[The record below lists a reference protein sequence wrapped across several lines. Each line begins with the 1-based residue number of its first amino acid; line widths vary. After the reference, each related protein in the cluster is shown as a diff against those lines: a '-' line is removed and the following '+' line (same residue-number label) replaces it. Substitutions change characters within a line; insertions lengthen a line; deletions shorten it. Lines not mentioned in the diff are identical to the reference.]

1 MPSLTSLAPA
11 GPTATPARITA
22 TARRLMAIC
31 GALLAALLC
40 ALSVGASSAS
50 AHAAL
55 TSTDPADGSV
65 VKTAPR
71 EVTLNF
77 SEGVLLSGDSVRVL
91 DPKGKR
97 VDTGKTAHVGGKSS
111 TAGAGLHSGL
121 PDGTYTVAWK
131 AVSEDSHPVSGA
143 FTFSIGAPSKTKAK
157 VSTGDASDTTVST
170 LYGIGRYAAY
180 GGFAALVGG
189 CVFAGLCRSSRPV
202 RKIAVGGWVTVFTA
216 SLLLLLLR
224 GPYTD
229 GEGIGGIL
237 DLGRL
242 GDVLS
247 TKPGA
252 ALLSRLLLLGAAA
265 VFLAVLFGSYT
276 RRTGEGEADA
286 RRRQDLAFG
295 LGFGGTVMAVGL
307 AATWAMAEHASV
319 GLQRQLAMPVDVI
332 HLIAVGVWLGGLASL
347 AVTLRAGE
355 PIERAAVRRFS
366 RLAFGSVVAL
376 VVTGLYQSWRQV
388 GSWGALTDTEYGR
401 WLLVKV
407 GLMAVLVGIAA
418 ISRRWTGRLT
428 DATEAAGA
436 ETGAATKASAATK
449 ADAETKADAD
459 PEAGAETKAESGA
472 EADVEATADE
482 TETEA
487 GTKAAKAGTKAAV
500 KAARPV
506 RTGTADAAVDTPAD
520 AEPESGDG
528 PGDGSGTGAA
538 DDDPVRAAQ
547 LARQRAAEDKTAT
560 LRERDAD
567 RERSGLRRS
576 VLAETIVAVVLLAVA
591 TVLSGT
597 QPGRAETEQAS
608 APAATPGGQLNVDPV
623 SVLIPYD
630 TGPKSGRGKAVVMIE
645 PALPG
650 DNALHV
656 FTTDLA
662 DRPVDVP
669 EVKLS
674 LTLKDKGI
682 GPLRIPLERLST
694 GHWSAKTVQ
703 LPMAGTWQLSLTV
716 RTSDIDQVTE
726 TRNVKVAQ

>member
-11 GPTATPARITA
+11 GPTATPSRTTA

-31 GALLAALLC
+31 GTLLAALLC

-111 TAGAGLHSGL
+111 TAAAGLHSGL

-143 FTFSIGAPSKTKAK
+143 FTFSIGAPSKTTAK
-157 VSTGDASDTTVST
+157 VPTGGESDSTVST

-189 CVFAGLCRSSRPV
+189 CVFAGLCRSARPV

-229 GEGIGGIL
+229 GEGIGGVL

-265 VFLAVLFGSYT
+265 IFLAVLFGSYT
-276 RRTGEGEADA
+276 RRTGDSEVDA

-319 GLQRQLAMPVDVI
+319 GIQRQLAMPVDVI

-407 GLMAVLVGIAA
+407 GLVAVLVGIAA
-418 ISRRWTGRLT
+418 VSRRWTGRLT
-428 DATEAAGA
+428 DATA
-436 ETGAATKASAATK
+436 
-449 ADAETKADAD
+449 
-459 PEAGAETKAESGA
+459 EAGADT
-472 EADVEATADE
+472 EAE
-482 TETEA
+482 TESASEA
-487 GTKAAKAGTKAAV
+487 ASDAKATTEVQTGTDAKTTAAV
-500 KAARPV
+500 KAAQPV
-506 RTGTADAAVDTPAD
+506 RTGAADAAVDTSSG
-520 AEPESGDG
+520 AEAETESDEGPGAGDG
-528 PGDGSGTGAA
+528 DS
-538 DDDPVRAAQ
+538 VRTAQ
-547 LARQRAAEDKTAT
+547 LARQRAAKGKAAT

-576 VLAETIVAVVLLAVA
+576 VIAETIVAVVLLAVA

-597 QPGRAETEQAS
+597 QPGRAETEQAG
-608 APAATPGGQLNVDPV
+608 AAATQPGGGRLNVDPV
-623 SVLIPYD
+623 SVLIPYN

-674 LTLKDKGI
+674 LTLKSKGI

-694 GHWSAKTVQ
+694 GHWSARTVQ

>member
-11 GPTATPARITA
+11 GPTAAPSRTTA

-31 GALLAALLC
+31 GTLLAALLC

-97 VDTGKTAHVGGKSS
+97 VDTGKTAHAGGKSS
-111 TAGAGLHSGL
+111 TAAAGLHSGL

-143 FTFSIGAPSKTKAK
+143 FTFSIGAPSKTTAK
-157 VSTGDASDTTVST
+157 VPTGEASDSTVST

-189 CVFAGLCRSSRPV
+189 CVFAGFCRSSRPV

-276 RRTGEGEADA
+276 RRTGEREADA

-307 AATWAMAEHASV
+307 SATWAMAEHASV
-319 GLQRQLAMPVDVI
+319 GLQRQLAMPVDII

-355 PIERAAVRRFS
+355 PVGRAAVRRFS

-407 GLMAVLVGIAA
+407 GLVAVLLGIAA

-428 DATEAAGA
+428 DATAEETDAEAESASEAAP
-436 ETGAATKASAATK
+436 AASDVDAT
-449 ADAETKADAD
+449 A
-459 PEAGAETKAESGA
+459 EAGIKS
-472 EADVEATADE
+472 EA
-482 TETEA
+482 
-487 GTKAAKAGTKAAV
+487 KAAV

-506 RTGTADAAVDTPAD
+506 RTGAADAAVDAPAD
-520 AEPESGDG
+520 AETESGDG
-528 PGDGSGTGAA
+528 PGDGTDTAA
-538 DDDPVRAAQ
+538 DDDPERAAQ
-547 LARQRAAEDKTAT
+547 LARQRAAKDKTAT

-576 VLAETIVAVVLLAVA
+576 VIAETIVAVVLLAVA

-608 APAATPGGQLNVDPV
+608 APATRPGGQLNVDPV
-623 SVLIPYD
+623 SVLVPYN

-674 LTLKDKGI
+674 LTLKSKGI

>member
-11 GPTATPARITA
+11 GPTAAPSRTTA

-31 GALLAALLC
+31 GTLLAALLC

-111 TAGAGLHSGL
+111 TAAAGLHSGL

-143 FTFSIGAPSKTKAK
+143 FTFSIGAPSKTTAK
-157 VSTGDASDTTVST
+157 VPTGETSDSTVST

-189 CVFAGLCRSSRPV
+189 SVFAGLCRSSRPV
-202 RKIAVGGWVTVFTA
+202 RKIAVGGWVTAFTA

-276 RRTGEGEADA
+276 RRTGEREADA

-307 AATWAMAEHASV
+307 SATWAMAEHASV
-319 GLQRQLAMPVDVI
+319 GLQRQLAMPVDMI

-355 PIERAAVRRFS
+355 PIGRAAVRRFS

-407 GLMAVLVGIAA
+407 GLVAVLLGIAA

-428 DATEAAGA
+428 DATADTAEETDAEAEAESASEAAP
-436 ETGAATKASAATK
+436 AAS
-449 ADAETKADAD
+449 
-459 PEAGAETKAESGA
+459 EA
-472 EADVEATADE
+472 EATAE
-482 TETEA
+482 AEAEA
-487 GTKAAKAGTKAAV
+487 GTKAAAKAAV
-500 KAARPV
+500 KAAQPV
-506 RTGTADAAVDTPAD
+506 RTGAADAAVGTPAD
-520 AEPESGDG
+520 AETESGDG
-528 PGDGSGTGAA
+528 PSDGPGDGAGSDAA
-538 DDDPVRAAQ
+538 DDDPERAAQ
-547 LARQRAAEDKTAT
+547 LARQRAAKDKTAT

-567 RERSGLRRS
+567 RERSALRRS
-576 VLAETIVAVVLLAVA
+576 VIAETIVAVVLLAVA

-608 APAATPGGQLNVDPV
+608 ASATKPGGQLNVDPV
-623 SVLIPYD
+623 SVLVPYN

-674 LTLKDKGI
+674 LTLKSKGI

>member
-1 MPSLTSLAPA
+1 MPSLTSPTSA
-11 GPTATPARITA
+11 GIITTA
-22 TARRLMAIC
+22 TASRRLLAIC
-31 GALLAALLC
+31 GTLLAALLC
-40 ALSVGASSAS
+40 ALSVGANSAS

-55 TSTDPADGSV
+55 TSTDPGDGSV

-77 SEGVLLSGDSVRVL
+77 SEGVALSGDSVRVL

-97 VDTGKTAHVGGKSS
+97 VDTGKAGHVDGKSS
-111 TAGAGLHSGL
+111 TAAVGLHSGL

-143 FTFSIGAPSKTKAK
+143 FTFSIGAPSKTTVK
-157 VSTGDASDTTVST
+157 VSSGGDSTTPVGT
-170 LYGIGRYAAY
+170 VYGIVRYAAY
-180 GGFAALVGG
+180 AGFAALAGG
-189 CVFAGLCRSSRPV
+189 CVFAGVCRSSRPV
-202 RKIAVGGWVTVFTA
+202 RKIAVGGWVTVFAATL
-216 SLLLLLLR
+216 SLLLLR

-229 GEGIGGIL
+229 GDGFGGIA

-252 ALLSRLLLLGAAA
+252 ALLSRLVLLGAAA
-265 VFLAVLFGSYT
+265 AFLAVLFGSYT
-276 RRTGEGEADA
+276 RRSEDTEADA

-295 LGFGGTVMAVGL
+295 LAFGGTVVAVGL

-319 GLQRQLAMPVDVI
+319 GIQRQLAMPVDII

-376 VVTGLYQSWRQV
+376 VVTGVYQSWRQV

-407 GLMAVLVGIAA
+407 GLVAVLVGIAA
-418 ISRRWTGRLT
+418 VSRRWTGRLT
-428 DATEAAGA
+428 DGTATAQ
-436 ETGAATKASAATK
+436 S
-449 ADAETKADAD
+449 
-459 PEAGAETKAESGA
+459 ETKAEAKASVTAAQPVRAGRATTRA
-472 EADVEATADE
+472 EAEGAAA
-482 TETEA
+482 EA
-487 GTKAAKAGTKAAV
+487 GEDGADPGT
-500 KAARPV
+500 
-506 RTGTADAAVDTPAD
+506 DSPA
-520 AEPESGDG
+520 
-528 PGDGSGTGAA
+528 
-538 DDDPVRAAQ
+538 DDPVRAAQ
-547 LARQRAAEDKTAT
+547 LARQQAAKARTAT
-560 LRERDAD
+560 QRQRDAD
-567 RERSGLRRS
+567 PERSGLRRS
-576 VLAETIVAVVLLAVA
+576 VIAETVVAVVLLAVA

-597 QPGRAETEQAS
+597 QPGRAETEQSAAAAS
-608 APAATPGGQLNVDPV
+608 NPGGLNVDPV
-623 SVLIPYD
+623 SVAIPYD
-630 TGPKSGRGKAVVMIE
+630 TGTKSGRGNAVVMID

-650 DNALHV
+650 DNVLHV
-656 FTTDLA
+656 FLTDRA
-662 DRPVDVP
+662 DRPVDAA
-669 EVKLS
+669 EVKVS
-674 LTLKDKGI
+674 LTLKEKAI
-682 GPLRIPLERLST
+682 GPLRIPLEHLST
-694 GHWSAKTVQ
+694 GHWGATSVQ

>member
-11 GPTATPARITA
+11 GPTATPSRTTA

-31 GALLAALLC
+31 GTLLAALLC

-111 TAGAGLHSGL
+111 TAAAGLHSGL

-143 FTFSIGAPSKTKAK
+143 FTFSIGAPSKTTAK
-157 VSTGDASDTTVST
+157 VPTGQASDSTVST

-189 CVFAGLCRSSRPV
+189 SVFAGFCRSSRPV

-276 RRTGEGEADA
+276 RRTGEREADA

-307 AATWAMAEHASV
+307 SATWAMAEHASV
-319 GLQRQLAMPVDVI
+319 GLQRQLAMPVDMI

-355 PIERAAVRRFS
+355 PIGRAAVRRFS

-407 GLMAVLVGIAA
+407 GLVAVLLAIAA

-428 DATEAAGA
+428 DATAEEAEAEAERGSEAA
-436 ETGAATKASAATK
+436 S
-449 ADAETKADAD
+449 DAE
-459 PEAGAETKAESGA
+459 A
-472 EADVEATADE
+472 EA
-482 TETEA
+482 EA
-487 GTKAAKAGTKAAV
+487 GTKTEAKTAV

-506 RTGTADAAVDTPAD
+506 RTGAAAAAVDTPAD
-520 AEPESGDG
+520 AETDSGDG
-528 PGDGSGTGAA
+528 PGDGADTDAA
-538 DDDPVRAAQ
+538 DDDPERAAQ
-547 LARQRAAEDKTAT
+547 LARQRAAKDKTTT

-576 VLAETIVAVVLLAVA
+576 VIAETIVAVVLLAVA

-608 APAATPGGQLNVDPV
+608 APATKPGGQLNVDPV
-623 SVLIPYD
+623 SVLVPYN

-674 LTLKDKGI
+674 LTLKSKGI

>member
-11 GPTATPARITA
+11 GPTATPSRTTA

-31 GALLAALLC
+31 GTLLAALLC

-111 TAGAGLHSGL
+111 TAAAGLHSGL

-143 FTFSIGAPSKTKAK
+143 FTFSIGAPSKTTAK
-157 VSTGDASDTTVST
+157 VPTGEASDSTVST

-189 CVFAGLCRSSRPV
+189 SVFAGFCRSSRPV

-242 GDVLS
+242 GEVLS

-276 RRTGEGEADA
+276 RRTGEREADA

-307 AATWAMAEHASV
+307 SATWAMAEHASV
-319 GLQRQLAMPVDVI
+319 GLQRQLAMPVDMI

-355 PIERAAVRRFS
+355 PIGRAAVRRFS

-407 GLMAVLVGIAA
+407 GLVAVLLAIAA

-428 DATEAAGA
+428 DATAEETEAEA
-436 ETGAATKASAATK
+436 EETEAEAESGSKAASAAS
-449 ADAETKADAD
+449 DAEA
-459 PEAGAETKAESGA
+459 
-472 EADVEATADE
+472 
-482 TETEA
+482 EA
-487 GTKAAKAGTKAAV
+487 GTQAEAKAAV

-506 RTGTADAAVDTPAD
+506 RTGAADAALDTPAD
-520 AEPESGDG
+520 AETESGDG
-528 PGDGSGTGAA
+528 PGGGADTDAA
-538 DDDPVRAAQ
+538 DDDPERAAQ
-547 LARQRAAEDKTAT
+547 LARQRAAKDKTTT

-567 RERSGLRRS
+567 LERSGLRRS
-576 VLAETIVAVVLLAVA
+576 VIAETIVAIVLLAVA

-608 APAATPGGQLNVDPV
+608 ASATKPGGQLNVDPV
-623 SVLIPYD
+623 SVLVPYD

-674 LTLKDKGI
+674 LTLKSKGI

>member
-11 GPTATPARITA
+11 GPTATRSRTTA

-31 GALLAALLC
+31 GTLLAALLC

-111 TAGAGLHSGL
+111 TAAAGLHSGL

-143 FTFSIGAPSKTKAK
+143 FTFSIGAPSKTTAK
-157 VSTGDASDTTVST
+157 VSTGGESDSTVGT

-202 RKIAVGGWVTVFTA
+202 RKIAVSGWVTVFTA
-216 SLLLLLLR
+216 TLVLLLLR

-229 GEGIGGIL
+229 GEGIGGVL

-265 VFLAVLFGSYT
+265 IFLAVLFGSYT
-276 RRTGEGEADA
+276 RRSGDAEVDA

-332 HLIAVGVWLGGLASL
+332 HLIAVGVWMGGLASL

-407 GLMAVLVGIAA
+407 GLVAVLVGIAA
-418 ISRRWTGRLT
+418 VSRRWTGRLT
-428 DATEAAGA
+428 DAT
-436 ETGAATKASAATK
+436 
-449 ADAETKADAD
+449 
-459 PEAGAETKAESGA
+459 A
-472 EADVEATADE
+472 EAEK
-482 TETEA
+482 ETEA
-487 GTKAAKAGTKAAV
+487 GTEAESASEAASDAKATTEARAEAGTDAETAAAV
-500 KAARPV
+500 KAAQ
-506 RTGTADAAVDTPAD
+506 PAR
-520 AEPESGDG
+520 
-528 PGDGSGTGAA
+528 TGAA
-538 DDDPVRAAQ
+538 IDAPAEAKSAGAKSAEAESGEESDDGDPVRAAQ
-547 LARQRAAEDKTAT
+547 LARQRAAKGKAT
-560 LRERDAD
+560 TRRERDAD

-576 VLAETIVAVVLLAVA
+576 VIAETVVAVVLLAVA

-597 QPGRAETEQAS
+597 QPGRAETEQAG
-608 APAATPGGQLNVDPV
+608 AAATQPGRDRLNVDPV
-623 SVLIPYD
+623 SVLIPYN

-674 LTLKDKGI
+674 LTLGSKGI

-694 GHWSAKTVQ
+694 GHWSARTVQ

>member
-11 GPTATPARITA
+11 GPTATPSRTTA

-31 GALLAALLC
+31 GTLLAALLC

-111 TAGAGLHSGL
+111 TAAAGLHSGL

-143 FTFSIGAPSKTKAK
+143 FTFSIGAPSKTTAK
-157 VSTGDASDTTVST
+157 VPTGEASDSTVST

-189 CVFAGLCRSSRPV
+189 SVFAGFCRSSRPV

-276 RRTGEGEADA
+276 RRTGEREADA

-307 AATWAMAEHASV
+307 SATWAMAEHASV
-319 GLQRQLAMPVDVI
+319 GLQRQLAMPVDMI

-355 PIERAAVRRFS
+355 PIGRAAVRRFS

-407 GLMAVLVGIAA
+407 GLVAVLLAIAA

-428 DATEAAGA
+428 DATAEETEAEA
-436 ETGAATKASAATK
+436 ESGSKAASAAS
-449 ADAETKADAD
+449 DAE
-459 PEAGAETKAESGA
+459 A
-472 EADVEATADE
+472 EA
-482 TETEA
+482 EA
-487 GTKAAKAGTKAAV
+487 GTQAEAKAAV

-506 RTGTADAAVDTPAD
+506 RTGAADAALDTPAD
-520 AEPESGDG
+520 AETESGDG
-528 PGDGSGTGAA
+528 PGDGADTDAA
-538 DDDPVRAAQ
+538 DDDPERAAQ
-547 LARQRAAEDKTAT
+547 LARQRAAKDKTTT

-567 RERSGLRRS
+567 LERSGLRRS
-576 VLAETIVAVVLLAVA
+576 VIAETIVAIVLLAVA

-608 APAATPGGQLNVDPV
+608 ASATKPGGQLNVDPV
-623 SVLIPYD
+623 SVLVPYD

-674 LTLKDKGI
+674 LTLKSKGI

>member
-11 GPTATPARITA
+11 GPTATPSRTTA

-31 GALLAALLC
+31 GTLLAALLC

-71 EVTLNF
+71 EVTLDF

-111 TAGAGLHSGL
+111 TAAAGLHSGL

-143 FTFSIGAPSKTKAK
+143 FTFSIGAPSKTTAK
-157 VSTGDASDTTVST
+157 VPTGEASDSTVST

-189 CVFAGLCRSSRPV
+189 SVFAGFCRSSRPV

-276 RRTGEGEADA
+276 RRTGEREADA

-307 AATWAMAEHASV
+307 SATWAMAEHASV
-319 GLQRQLAMPVDVI
+319 GLQRQLAMPVDMI

-355 PIERAAVRRFS
+355 PIGRADVRRFS

-401 WLLVKV
+401 WLLVKM
-407 GLMAVLVGIAA
+407 GLVAVLLGIAA
-418 ISRRWTGRLT
+418 MSRRWTGRLT
-428 DATEAAGA
+428 DATANAAEETDA
-436 ETGAATKASAATK
+436 AEETGAEAE
-449 ADAETKADAD
+449 ADAE
-459 PEAGAETKAESGA
+459 A
-472 EADVEATADE
+472 EA
-482 TETEA
+482 EA
-487 GTKAAKAGTKAAV
+487 GTKAEAGIKAEAGTKAEAKAAV

-506 RTGTADAAVDTPAD
+506 RTGAADATVDTPAD
-520 AEPESGDG
+520 AETGSGDK
-528 PGDGSGTGAA
+528 PGDGAGDA
-538 DDDPVRAAQ
+538 DDTNADDPERAAQ
-547 LARQRAAEDKTAT
+547 LARQRAAKDKTAT

-576 VLAETIVAVVLLAVA
+576 VIAETIVAVVLLAVA

-597 QPGRAETEQAS
+597 QPGRAETQQAS
-608 APAATPGGQLNVDPV
+608 APATKPGGQLNVDPV
-623 SVLIPYD
+623 SVLVPYN

-674 LTLKDKGI
+674 LTLKSKGI

>member
-11 GPTATPARITA
+11 GPTATRSRTTA

-31 GALLAALLC
+31 GTLLAALLC

-111 TAGAGLHSGL
+111 TAAAGLHSGL

-143 FTFSIGAPSKTKAK
+143 FTFSIGAPSKTTAK
-157 VSTGDASDTTVST
+157 VSTGGESDGTVGT

-216 SLLLLLLR
+216 TLLLLLLR

-229 GEGIGGIL
+229 GEGIGGVL

-265 VFLAVLFGSYT
+265 IFLAVLFGSYT
-276 RRTGEGEADA
+276 RRSGDAEVDA

-332 HLIAVGVWLGGLASL
+332 HLIAVGVWMGGLASL

-407 GLMAVLVGIAA
+407 GLVAVLVGIAA
-418 ISRRWTGRLT
+418 VSRRWTGRLT
-428 DATEAAGA
+428 DATAEAEKETEAEIASEAASDAKATTEARA
-436 ETGAATKASAATK
+436 EAGT
-449 ADAETKADAD
+449 DAETA
-459 PEAGAETKAESGA
+459 
-472 EADVEATADE
+472 
-482 TETEA
+482 
-487 GTKAAKAGTKAAV
+487 AAV
-500 KAARPV
+500 KAAQ
-506 RTGTADAAVDTPAD
+506 PAR
-520 AEPESGDG
+520 
-528 PGDGSGTGAA
+528 TGAA
-538 DDDPVRAAQ
+538 DAAIDTPAEAKSAAAEPGEAEPGEESDDGDPVRAAQ
-547 LARQRAAEDKTAT
+547 LARQRAAKGKAT
-560 LRERDAD
+560 TRRERDAD

-576 VLAETIVAVVLLAVA
+576 VIAETAVAVVLLAVA

-597 QPGRAETEQAS
+597 QPGRAETEQAG
-608 APAATPGGQLNVDPV
+608 AAATQPGRDRLNVDPV
-623 SVLIPYD
+623 SVLIPYN

-674 LTLKDKGI
+674 LTLKSKGI

-694 GHWSAKTVQ
+694 GHWSARTVQ

>member
-11 GPTATPARITA
+11 GPTATRSRTTA
-22 TARRLMAIC
+22 TARRLTAIC
-31 GALLAALLC
+31 GTLLAALLC

-111 TAGAGLHSGL
+111 TAAAGLHSGL

-143 FTFSIGAPSKTKAK
+143 FTFSIGAPSKTTAK
-157 VSTGDASDTTVST
+157 VSTGGESDSTVGT

-216 SLLLLLLR
+216 TLLLLLLR

-229 GEGIGGIL
+229 GEGIGGVL

-265 VFLAVLFGSYT
+265 IFLAVLFGSYT
-276 RRTGEGEADA
+276 RRTGDAEVDA

-332 HLIAVGVWLGGLASL
+332 HLIAVGVWMGGLASL

-388 GSWGALTDTEYGR
+388 GSWSALTDTEYGR

-407 GLMAVLVGIAA
+407 GLVAVLVGIAA
-418 ISRRWTGRLT
+418 VSRRWTGRLT
-428 DATEAAGA
+428 DATAEAEAEAEKETEAESASEAASDA
-436 ETGAATKASAATK
+436 KATTKARAEAG
-449 ADAETKADAD
+449 ADAETA
-459 PEAGAETKAESGA
+459 
-472 EADVEATADE
+472 
-482 TETEA
+482 
-487 GTKAAKAGTKAAV
+487 AAV
-500 KAARPV
+500 KAAQ
-506 RTGTADAAVDTPAD
+506 PAR
-520 AEPESGDG
+520 
-528 PGDGSGTGAA
+528 TGAA
-538 DDDPVRAAQ
+538 DAAIDTPAEAESGEAESGEESDDGDPVRAAQ
-547 LARQRAAEDKTAT
+547 LARQRAAKGKATT

-576 VLAETIVAVVLLAVA
+576 VIAETVVAVVLLAVA

-597 QPGRAETEQAS
+597 QPGRAETEQAG
-608 APAATPGGQLNVDPV
+608 AAATQPGRDRLNVDPV
-623 SVLIPYD
+623 SVLIPYN

-656 FTTDLA
+656 FTTDPA

-674 LTLKDKGI
+674 LTLRSKGI

-694 GHWSAKTVQ
+694 GHWSARTVQ

>member
-11 GPTATPARITA
+11 GPTATRSRTTA

-31 GALLAALLC
+31 GTLLAALLC

-111 TAGAGLHSGL
+111 TAAAGLHSGL

-143 FTFSIGAPSKTKAK
+143 FTFSIGAPSKTTAK
-157 VSTGDASDTTVST
+157 VSTGGESDSTVGT

-180 GGFAALVGG
+180 GGFAALMGG

-216 SLLLLLLR
+216 TLLLLLLR

-229 GEGIGGIL
+229 GEGIGGVL

-265 VFLAVLFGSYT
+265 IFLAVLFGSYT
-276 RRTGEGEADA
+276 RRSGDAEVDA

-332 HLIAVGVWLGGLASL
+332 HLIAVGVWMGGLASL
-347 AVTLRAGE
+347 AVTLWAGE

-366 RLAFGSVVAL
+366 RLAFSSVVAL

-407 GLMAVLVGIAA
+407 GLVAVLVGIAA
-418 ISRRWTGRLT
+418 VSRRWTGRLT
-428 DATEAAGA
+428 DAT
-436 ETGAATKASAATK
+436 
-449 ADAETKADAD
+449 
-459 PEAGAETKAESGA
+459 A
-472 EADVEATADE
+472 EAEK
-482 TETEA
+482 ETEA
-487 GTKAAKAGTKAAV
+487 GTEAESASEAASDAKATTEARAEAGTDAETAAAV
-500 KAARPV
+500 KAAQ
-506 RTGTADAAVDTPAD
+506 PAR
-520 AEPESGDG
+520 
-528 PGDGSGTGAA
+528 TGAA
-538 DDDPVRAAQ
+538 DAAIDAPAEAESAEAESAKAESGESEPGESEPGEESDDGDPVRAAQ
-547 LARQRAAEDKTAT
+547 LARQRAAKGKAT
-560 LRERDAD
+560 TRRERDAD

-576 VLAETIVAVVLLAVA
+576 VIAETVVAVVLLAVA

-597 QPGRAETEQAS
+597 QPGRAETEQAG
-608 APAATPGGQLNVDPV
+608 AAATQPGRDRLNVDPV
-623 SVLIPYD
+623 SVLIPYN

-674 LTLKDKGI
+674 LTLGSKGI

-694 GHWSAKTVQ
+694 GHWSARTVQ

>member
-11 GPTATPARITA
+11 GPTATRSRTTA

-31 GALLAALLC
+31 GTLLAALLC

-111 TAGAGLHSGL
+111 TAAAGLHSGL

-143 FTFSIGAPSKTKAK
+143 FTFSIGAPSKTTAK
-157 VSTGDASDTTVST
+157 VSTGGESDGTVGT

-216 SLLLLLLR
+216 TLLLLLLR

-229 GEGIGGIL
+229 GEGIGGVL

-265 VFLAVLFGSYT
+265 IFLAVLFGSYT
-276 RRTGEGEADA
+276 RRSGDAEVDA

-332 HLIAVGVWLGGLASL
+332 HLIAVGVWMGGLASL
-347 AVTLRAGE
+347 AVTLWAGE

-407 GLMAVLVGIAA
+407 GLVAVLVGIAA
-418 ISRRWTGRLT
+418 VSRRWTGRLT
-428 DATEAAGA
+428 DAT
-436 ETGAATKASAATK
+436 
-449 ADAETKADAD
+449 
-459 PEAGAETKAESGA
+459 A
-472 EADVEATADE
+472 EAEK
-482 TETEA
+482 ETEA
-487 GTKAAKAGTKAAV
+487 GTEAESASEAASDAKATTEARAEAGTDAETAAAV
-500 KAARPV
+500 KAAQ
-506 RTGTADAAVDTPAD
+506 PAR
-520 AEPESGDG
+520 
-528 PGDGSGTGAA
+528 TGAA
-538 DDDPVRAAQ
+538 DAAIDTPAEAESGEAEPGEESDDGDPVRAAQ
-547 LARQRAAEDKTAT
+547 LARQRAAKGKAT
-560 LRERDAD
+560 TRRERDAD

-576 VLAETIVAVVLLAVA
+576 VIAETVVAVVLLAVA

-597 QPGRAETEQAS
+597 QPGRAETEQAG
-608 APAATPGGQLNVDPV
+608 AAATQPGRDRLNVDPV
-623 SVLIPYD
+623 SVLIPYN

-674 LTLKDKGI
+674 LTLGSKGI

-694 GHWSAKTVQ
+694 GHWSARTVQ

>member
-11 GPTATPARITA
+11 GPTATRSRTTA

-31 GALLAALLC
+31 GTLLAALLC

-111 TAGAGLHSGL
+111 TAAAGLHSGL

-143 FTFSIGAPSKTKAK
+143 FTFSIGAPSKTTAK
-157 VSTGDASDTTVST
+157 VSTGGESDSTVGT

-216 SLLLLLLR
+216 TLVLLLLR

-229 GEGIGGIL
+229 GEGIGGVL

-265 VFLAVLFGSYT
+265 IFLAVLFGSYT
-276 RRTGEGEADA
+276 RRTGDGEVDA

-332 HLIAVGVWLGGLASL
+332 HLIAVGVWMGGLASL
-347 AVTLRAGE
+347 AVTLWAGE

-407 GLMAVLVGIAA
+407 GLVAVLVGIAA
-418 ISRRWTGRLT
+418 VSRRWTGRLT
-428 DATEAAGA
+428 DATA
-436 ETGAATKASAATK
+436 
-449 ADAETKADAD
+449 
-459 PEAGAETKAESGA
+459 EAGAEK
-472 EADVEATADE
+472 
-482 TETEA
+482 ETEA
-487 GTKAAKAGTKAAV
+487 EAESASEAASDAKATTEARAEAGTDAETAAAV
-500 KAARPV
+500 KAAQ
-506 RTGTADAAVDTPAD
+506 PAR
-520 AEPESGDG
+520 
-528 PGDGSGTGAA
+528 TGAA
-538 DDDPVRAAQ
+538 DAAIDTPAEAKSGEAKSGEESDDGDPVRAAQ
-547 LARQRAAEDKTAT
+547 LARQRAAKGKAT
-560 LRERDAD
+560 TRRERDAD

-576 VLAETIVAVVLLAVA
+576 VIAETVVAVVLLAVA

-597 QPGRAETEQAS
+597 QPGRAETEQAG
-608 APAATPGGQLNVDPV
+608 AAATQPGRDRLNVDPV
-623 SVLIPYD
+623 SVLIPYN

-674 LTLKDKGI
+674 LTLGSKGI

-694 GHWSAKTVQ
+694 GHWSARTVQ

>member
-11 GPTATPARITA
+11 GPTATRSRTTA

-31 GALLAALLC
+31 GTLLAALLC

-111 TAGAGLHSGL
+111 TAAAGLHSGL

-143 FTFSIGAPSKTKAK
+143 FTFSIGAPSKTTAK
-157 VSTGDASDTTVST
+157 VSTGGESDSTVGT

-216 SLLLLLLR
+216 TLVLLLLR

-229 GEGIGGIL
+229 GEGIGGVL

-265 VFLAVLFGSYT
+265 IFLAVLFGSYT
-276 RRTGEGEADA
+276 RRTGDAEVDA

-332 HLIAVGVWLGGLASL
+332 HLIAVGVWMGGLASL

-355 PIERAAVRRFS
+355 PIERAAVHRFS

-418 ISRRWTGRLT
+418 VSRRWTGRLT
-428 DATEAAGA
+428 DATA
-436 ETGAATKASAATK
+436 
-449 ADAETKADAD
+449 
-459 PEAGAETKAESGA
+459 EAGAEK
-472 EADVEATADE
+472 
-482 TETEA
+482 ETEA
-487 GTKAAKAGTKAAV
+487 EAESASEAASDAKATTEARAEAGTDAETAAAV
-500 KAARPV
+500 KAAQ
-506 RTGTADAAVDTPAD
+506 PAR
-520 AEPESGDG
+520 
-528 PGDGSGTGAA
+528 TGAA
-538 DDDPVRAAQ
+538 DAAIDTPAEAESGEAKSGEAKSGEESDDGDPVRAAQ
-547 LARQRAAEDKTAT
+547 LARQRAAKGKAT
-560 LRERDAD
+560 TRRERDAD

-576 VLAETIVAVVLLAVA
+576 VIAETVVAVVLLAVA

-597 QPGRAETEQAS
+597 QPGRAETEQAG
-608 APAATPGGQLNVDPV
+608 AAATQPGRDRLNVDPV
-623 SVLIPYD
+623 SVLIPYN
-630 TGPKSGRGKAVVMIE
+630 TGSKSGRGKAVVMIE

-674 LTLKDKGI
+674 LTLGSKGI

-694 GHWSAKTVQ
+694 GHWSARTVQ

>member
-11 GPTATPARITA
+11 GPTATPSRTTA

-31 GALLAALLC
+31 GTLLAALLC

-111 TAGAGLHSGL
+111 TAAAGLHSGL

-143 FTFSIGAPSKTKAK
+143 FTFSIGAPSKTTAK
-157 VSTGDASDTTVST
+157 VPTGEASDSTVST

-189 CVFAGLCRSSRPV
+189 SVFAGFCRSSRPV

-276 RRTGEGEADA
+276 RRTGEREADA

-307 AATWAMAEHASV
+307 SATWAMAEHASV
-319 GLQRQLAMPVDVI
+319 GLQRQLAMPVDMI

-355 PIERAAVRRFS
+355 PIGRAAVRRFS

-407 GLMAVLVGIAA
+407 GLVAVLLAIAA

-428 DATEAAGA
+428 DATAEETEAEA
-436 ETGAATKASAATK
+436 ESGSKAASAAS
-449 ADAETKADAD
+449 DAEA
-459 PEAGAETKAESGA
+459 
-472 EADVEATADE
+472 
-482 TETEA
+482 EA
-487 GTKAAKAGTKAAV
+487 GTQAEAKAAV

-506 RTGTADAAVDTPAD
+506 RTGAADAALDTPAD
-520 AEPESGDG
+520 AETESGDG
-528 PGDGSGTGAA
+528 PGDGADTDAA
-538 DDDPVRAAQ
+538 DDDPERAAQ
-547 LARQRAAEDKTAT
+547 LARQRAAKDKTTT

-567 RERSGLRRS
+567 LERSGLRRS
-576 VLAETIVAVVLLAVA
+576 VIAETIVAIVLLAVA

-597 QPGRAETEQAS
+597 QPGRTETEQAS
-608 APAATPGGQLNVDPV
+608 ASATKPGGQLNVDPV
-623 SVLIPYD
+623 SVLVPYD

-674 LTLKDKGI
+674 LTLKSKGI

>member
-11 GPTATPARITA
+11 GPTSTPTRTTA

-31 GALLAALLC
+31 GTLLAALLC

-97 VDTGKTAHVGGKSS
+97 VDTGKTAHAGGKSS
-111 TAGAGLHSGL
+111 TAAAGLHSGL

-157 VSTGDASDTTVST
+157 VPTGEASDSTVST

-229 GEGIGGIL
+229 GEGIGGVL

-319 GLQRQLAMPVDVI
+319 GPQRQLAMPVDVL

-355 PIERAAVRRFS
+355 PIERSAVRRFS

-407 GLMAVLVGIAA
+407 GLVVVLVGIAA
-418 ISRRWTGRLT
+418 LSRRWTGRLT

-436 ETGAATKASAATK
+436 DAETDAPAE
-449 ADAETKADAD
+449 ADAEA
-459 PEAGAETKAESGA
+459 EAKSGA
-472 EADVEATADE
+472 EADVAATADE
-482 TETEA
+482 T
-487 GTKAAKAGTKAAV
+487 KAGAKAAV

-506 RTGTADAAVDTPAD
+506 RTGAADAAVDTPAD
-520 AEPESGDG
+520 ALTDAGTESGDG
-528 PGDGSGTGAA
+528 PGEDSGTGAA
-538 DDDPVRAAQ
+538 DDDPVRTAQ
-547 LARQRAAEDKTAT
+547 LARQRAAKDKTAT

-597 QPGRAETEQAS
+597 QPGRAETEQAG
-608 APAATPGGQLNVDPV
+608 APATAPGDQLNVDPV
-623 SVLIPYD
+623 SVLIPYN

-674 LTLKDKGI
+674 LTLKGKGI

>member
-11 GPTATPARITA
+11 GPTAAPSRTTA

-31 GALLAALLC
+31 GTLLAALLC

-111 TAGAGLHSGL
+111 TAAAGLHSGL

-143 FTFSIGAPSKTKAK
+143 FTFSIGAPSKTTAK
-157 VSTGDASDTTVST
+157 VPTGEASDSTVST

-189 CVFAGLCRSSRPV
+189 SVFAGLCRSSRPV

-276 RRTGEGEADA
+276 RRTGEREADA

-307 AATWAMAEHASV
+307 SATWAMAEHASV
-319 GLQRQLAMPVDVI
+319 GLQRQLAMPVDMI

-355 PIERAAVRRFS
+355 PIGRTAVRRFS

-407 GLMAVLVGIAA
+407 GLVAVLLGIAA

-428 DATEAAGA
+428 DATADTAEETDAEAEAESTSEAAPTASEA
-436 ETGAATKASAATK
+436 ETT
-449 ADAETKADAD
+449 AEA
-459 PEAGAETKAESGA
+459 KAESGTKA
-472 EADVEATADE
+472 EA
-482 TETEA
+482 
-487 GTKAAKAGTKAAV
+487 KAAV
-500 KAARPV
+500 KAAQPV
-506 RTGTADAAVDTPAD
+506 RTGAADAAVGTPAD
-520 AEPESGDG
+520 AETESGDG
-528 PGDGSGTGAA
+528 PGDGAGSDAA
-538 DDDPVRAAQ
+538 DDDPERAAQ
-547 LARQRAAEDKTAT
+547 LARQRAAKDKTAT

-567 RERSGLRRS
+567 RERSALRRS
-576 VLAETIVAVVLLAVA
+576 VIAETIVAVVLLAVA

-608 APAATPGGQLNVDPV
+608 ASATKPGGQLNVDPV
-623 SVLIPYD
+623 SVLVPYN

-674 LTLKDKGI
+674 LTLKSKGI

>member
-11 GPTATPARITA
+11 GPTATRSRTTA

-31 GALLAALLC
+31 GTLLAALLC

-111 TAGAGLHSGL
+111 TAAAGLHSGL

-143 FTFSIGAPSKTKAK
+143 FTFSIGAPSKTTAK
-157 VSTGDASDTTVST
+157 VSTGGESDGTVGT

-216 SLLLLLLR
+216 TLLLLLLR

-229 GEGIGGIL
+229 GEGIGGVL

-265 VFLAVLFGSYT
+265 IFLAVLFGSYT
-276 RRTGEGEADA
+276 RRTGDAEVDA

-332 HLIAVGVWLGGLASL
+332 HLIAVGVWMGGLASL
-347 AVTLRAGE
+347 AVTLWAGE

-407 GLMAVLVGIAA
+407 GLVAVLVGIAA
-418 ISRRWTGRLT
+418 VSRRWTGRLT
-428 DATEAAGA
+428 DAT
-436 ETGAATKASAATK
+436 
-449 ADAETKADAD
+449 
-459 PEAGAETKAESGA
+459 A
-472 EADVEATADE
+472 EAEK
-482 TETEA
+482 ETEA
-487 GTKAAKAGTKAAV
+487 GTEAESASEAASDAKATTEARAEAGTDAETAAAV
-500 KAARPV
+500 KAAQ
-506 RTGTADAAVDTPAD
+506 PAR
-520 AEPESGDG
+520 
-528 PGDGSGTGAA
+528 TGAA
-538 DDDPVRAAQ
+538 DAAIDTPAEAESAGAESGEAKSGEESDDGDPVRAAQ
-547 LARQRAAEDKTAT
+547 LARQRAAKGKAT
-560 LRERDAD
+560 TRRERDAD

-576 VLAETIVAVVLLAVA
+576 VIAETVVAVVLLAVA

-597 QPGRAETEQAS
+597 QPGRAETEQAG
-608 APAATPGGQLNVDPV
+608 AAATQPGRDRLNVDPV
-623 SVLIPYD
+623 SVLIPYN

-674 LTLKDKGI
+674 LTLGSKGI

-694 GHWSAKTVQ
+694 GHWSARTVQ